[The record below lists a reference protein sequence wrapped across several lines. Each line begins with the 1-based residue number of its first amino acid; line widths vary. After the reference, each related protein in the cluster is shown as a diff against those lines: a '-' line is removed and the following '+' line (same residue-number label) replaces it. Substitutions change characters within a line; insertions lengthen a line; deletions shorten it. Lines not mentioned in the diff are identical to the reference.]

1 MYKVGHAISEEGRQG
16 VAKIAD
22 GSLELDMREHTPEEL
37 FAMAYA
43 ACYSSALDGVK
54 GGRNI
59 ETPHR
64 VEVVAGVEEEKDG
77 KPLYVV
83 IKVAYEDLDQKTAER
98 ISQYA
103 DKVCRYSTAVEGNIQ
118 KSIEVIAY

>member
-1 MYKVGHAISEEGRQG
+1 MYKIGHAISEEGRQG
-16 VAKIAD
+16 AAKMAD

-43 ACYSSALDGVK
+43 ACYSQALEGVK

-64 VEVVAGVEEEKDG
+64 VEVIAGVEEETEG
-77 KPLYVV
+77 KPLYIE
-83 IKVAYEDLDQKTAER
+83 IKVAYADLDQKTAER
-98 ISQYA
+98 ISKYA
-103 DKVCRYSTAVEGNIQ
+103 DKVCRYSTAVEGNIK
-118 KSIEVIAY
+118 KSIEVVEY